1 MKKYA
6 LFLVLLAGVSWGAIG
21 VFVKALNNYGVDSM
35 QIVEAKTITSICA
48 MGLIIL
54 FRDKRMF
61 QFKLKHSWT
70 FIGAGMAGVILSNQ
84 LYYITIKT
92 TSLSVAAVLLYTS
105 LIFIMLF
112 SAVLFQ
118 EKITKIKVLSFV
130 MAFTGCMLVS
140 GIFENSAVLNFQ
152 GMAIGLCSGVGYALY
167 TIFSRYAINYGYPSL
182 TIQFFTF
189 VIAAVVGVFLT
200 DVGQIKEAMEA
211 DCIPVV
217 LAILGAGLLSTTIPS
232 LAYTAGMRYMDN
244 GKASIMVSI
253 DPVVAILIGIVFFS
267 EKPTVISALGMI
279 ISIGAVVQI
288 NRTQIE
294 AAKQS

>member
-92 TSLSVAAVLLYTS
+92 P
-105 LIFIMLF
+105 
-112 SAVLFQ
+112 
-118 EKITKIKVLSFV
+118 
-130 MAFTGCMLVS
+130 
-140 GIFENSAVLNFQ
+140 
-152 GMAIGLCSGVGYALY
+152 
-167 TIFSRYAINYGYPSL
+167 PSL
-182 TIQFFTF
+182 LPPCCYI
-189 VIAAVVGVFLT
+189 
-200 DVGQIKEAMEA
+200 
-211 DCIPVV
+211 
-217 LAILGAGLLSTTIPS
+217 
-232 LAYTAGMRYMDN
+232 R
-244 GKASIMVSI
+244 
-253 DPVVAILIGIVFFS
+253 
-267 EKPTVISALGMI
+267 
-279 ISIGAVVQI
+279 
-288 NRTQIE
+288 R
-294 AAKQS
+294 

>member
-35 QIVEAKTITSICA
+35 QIVEAKTIISICA

-54 FRDKRMF
+54 VKDKRMF
-61 QFKLKHSWT
+61 QFKLKHSWA

-105 LIFIMLF
+105 PVFIMLL
-112 SAVLFQ
+112 SAELFE
-118 EKITKIKVLSFV
+118 EKITKIKVLSLV

-140 GIFENSAVLNFQ
+140 GIFEDSAVLNIQ
-152 GMAIGLCSGVGYALY
+152 GMAVGLCSGIGYALY

-182 TIQFFTF
+182 TIQFYTF
-189 VIAAVVGVFLT
+189 VTAAIVGVFFT
-200 DVGQIKEAMEA
+200 DFGQIKEAMEA
-211 DCIPVV
+211 DCLPVL

-267 EKPTVISALGMI
+267 EKPTVISALGMM
-279 ISIGAVVQI
+279 ISIGAVVLI
-288 NRTQIE
+288 NRAQSET
-294 AAKQS
+294 AKQS

>member
-54 FRDKRMF
+54 VRDKRMF

-105 LIFIMLF
+105 PIFIMLF

-118 EKITKIKVLSFV
+118 EKITKTKVLSFV

-182 TIQFFTF
+182 TIQFYTF
-189 VIAAVVGVFLT
+189 VIAAVVGVFFT
-200 DVGQIKEAMEA
+200 DFGQIKEAMEA

>member
-1 MKKYA
+1 
-6 LFLVLLAGVSWGAIG
+6 
-21 VFVKALNNYGVDSM
+21 
-35 QIVEAKTITSICA
+35 
-48 MGLIIL
+48 
-54 FRDKRMF
+54 MF

-182 TIQFFTF
+182 TIQFYTF
-189 VIAAVVGVFLT
+189 VIAAVVGVFFT
-200 DVGQIKEAMEA
+200 DFGQIKEAMEA